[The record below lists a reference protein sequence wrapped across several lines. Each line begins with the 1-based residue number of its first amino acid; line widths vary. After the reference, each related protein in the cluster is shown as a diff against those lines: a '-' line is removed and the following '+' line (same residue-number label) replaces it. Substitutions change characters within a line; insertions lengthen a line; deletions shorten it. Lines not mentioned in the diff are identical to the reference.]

1 MSDLAFENA
10 LSGRTSRGRIRAFDA
25 AVLVLLM
32 LAIWQTIGSWTNGV
46 AVSPPLQ
53 TLVYLFGLVRTW
65 MFWEH
70 AAATL
75 AAFLLAF
82 VLSALIG
89 LALGLIFGVQRF
101 TGEVA
106 EPILAGF
113 YTIPKVTLYPV
124 VLLIFGL
131 GISGKVVFGAMHG
144 ILPVALLTMGA
155 IRAIPQVYLRSART
169 LHLSPWQ
176 TITTVLLPAALP
188 EVFTGLRIGFTV
200 TLLGVLLGEMFASKL
215 GLGSMIMSDMSLA
228 QSEDM
233 VTVAI
238 ILFVCVYT
246 FAHFGFKIDAR
257 QTHFEGIDF
266 KSAAQAVVFAIFSYV
281 GFESAATLGRE
292 TRNPTVNIPR
302 AIVATAISAGV
313 FFVLTTYLIV
323 QGFEDDATKLGASGA
338 PLADITSSISVG
350 LTALVYFGAAISG
363 FACALASL
371 NAYGRM
377 LFSLGRYQF
386 VHTSMGLV
394 HQNFKTPYVALT
406 SGALINFIVCAAFV
420 GQAETDTFGWYGTLA
435 SYGFI
440 IVYFLCS
447 VSAPVF
453 LAKNGGATAG
463 DKFVGGLGAVLMVL
477 SLVGSLYPVPA
488 SPYNLFPYFFL
499 VYILLGVSWF
509 FILKARV
516 PQAILGI
523 EHDLEIAAAT
533 PAE

>member
-1 MSDLAFENA
+1 MAIGGQPEDHPKNGRRMMAVVRSELRKDSLSFLEALGQSVANVSPTLTPALAVAVVAGMAGTASWLVYVFATIALLIVGINVGKLA
-10 LSGRTSRGRIRAFDA
+10 KRIPLCRLVLHLCLTQSRSILRMLSGWA
-25 AVLVLLM
+25 M
-32 LAIWQTIGSWTNGV
+32 LAAYIFTAMALTVATSIFIKTFFTSLGFTAPIPSTLLYFLISAEIW
-46 AVSPPLQ
+46 
-53 TLVYLFGLVRTW
+53 
-65 MFWEH
+65 
-70 AAATL
+70 
-75 AAFLLAF
+75 AFACRDIKI
-82 VLSALIG
+82 SARIG
-89 LALGLIFGVQRF
+89 LTL
-101 TGEVA
+101 EV
-106 EPILAGF
+106 
-113 YTIPKVTLYPV
+113 V
-124 VLLIFGL
+124 
-131 GISGKVVFGAMHG
+131 S
-144 ILPVALLTMGA
+144 
-155 IRAIPQVYLRSART
+155 
-169 LHLSPWQ
+169 
-176 TITTVLLPAALP
+176 
-188 EVFTGLRIGFTV
+188 
-200 TLLGVLLGEMFASKL
+200 
-215 GLGSMIMSDMSLA
+215 
-228 QSEDM
+228 
-233 VTVAI
+233 VAI

-246 FAHFGFKIDAR
+246 FAHFGFKIDAK
-257 QTHFEGIDF
+257 QTHLEGIDF
-266 KSAAQAVVFAIFSYV
+266 KSAAQAVVLAIFSYV

-323 QGFEDDATKLGASGA
+323 QGFDDDATKLGASGA

-406 SGALINFIVCAAFV
+406 SGALINFIVCAAFA

-523 EHDLEIAAAT
+523 EHDLEVAAAT